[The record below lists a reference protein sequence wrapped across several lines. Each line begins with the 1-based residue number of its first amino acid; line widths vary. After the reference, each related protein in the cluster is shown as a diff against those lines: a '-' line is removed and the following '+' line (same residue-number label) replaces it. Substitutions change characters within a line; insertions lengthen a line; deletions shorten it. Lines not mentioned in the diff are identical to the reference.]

1 MKIYVFFA
9 DGFED
14 IEALAFV
21 DVCRRANLD
30 TVTVSVNGS
39 DVVESAHGV
48 RVVADQKFEDCD
60 FGDAT
65 LLYLPGGMP
74 GATNLDGHEGLRE
87 LIRWQYERGGLLAA
101 ICAAPL
107 VYGNMGLLKGVKA
120 TCYPGFEDFLVG
132 AEPTGELVVR
142 DGQFFFGKGP
152 GAALPLSYEIVGDL
166 CGEATAEAIKTGM
179 IFKD

>member
-1 MKIYVFFA
+1 MKIYVFLA

-14 IEALAFV
+14 VEALAFV

-30 TVTVSVNGS
+30 TTTVSVN
-39 DVVESAHGV
+39 DIQLVTSAHGV
-48 RVVADQKFEDCD
+48 GVVADRKFDECD
-60 FGDAT
+60 FNDAT

-74 GATNLDGHEGLRE
+74 GATNLDSHEGLRNV
-87 LIRWQYERGGLLAA
+87 IQAHYNRGGLLAA

-107 VYGNMGLLKGVKA
+107 VYGNMGLLQGVKA

-132 AEPTGELVVR
+132 AHTTGELVVR

-152 GAALPLSYEIVGDL
+152 GAALALSYAIVGEL
-166 CGEATAEAIKTGM
+166 CGEATADAIRTGM
-179 IFKD
+179 IA